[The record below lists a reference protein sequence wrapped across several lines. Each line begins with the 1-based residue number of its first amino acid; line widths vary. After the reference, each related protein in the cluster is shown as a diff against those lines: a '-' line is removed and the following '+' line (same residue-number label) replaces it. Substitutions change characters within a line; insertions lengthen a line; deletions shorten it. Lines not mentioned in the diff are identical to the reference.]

1 MLGFGPVWPRIS
13 DRASAQ
19 RAANLASRWYII
31 GAFLTG
37 ALALIA
43 IFSGKDIPRSQ
54 FSDEIA
60 ISSLSILDAALL
72 GLVAYK
78 VQKLSVGWSIAGLAL
93 FLLGLVGSLLNGG
106 ISPITLIIEFFVF
119 FSLLSGVRASLKM
132 RELDRLETANPA
144 IGPMP
149 IEPK

>member
-1 MLGFGPVWPRIS
+1 MLGFGPIWPTIS
-13 DRASAQ
+13 DRTAAQ
-19 RAANLASRWYII
+19 QAANVASRWYIV
-31 GAFLTG
+31 GAIFTG

-43 IFSGKDIPRSQ
+43 ILSGKNIPQSQ

-93 FLLGLVGSLLNGG
+93 FLLGLFTGAG
-106 ISPITLIIEFFVF
+106 SPITFIIDIFIFFNLVG
-119 FSLLSGVRASLKM
+119 GVRASLKW
-132 RELDRLETANPA
+132 RELERVANTPD
-144 IGPMP
+144 P
-149 IEPK
+149 IEPQ